1 MKSQQQQKLF
11 IQQRPVLAEV
21 GFLGAAV
28 FKLPSASST
37 IFNDCQEKFESI
49 VWMLP
54 CSISYK
60 KFDFHFFPKFR
71 NRKGRR
77 REKKNSRSLNYLAEA
92 EGATVA
98 AVAAV
103 VAVAVA
109 AVAAVVDVAVA
120 DVAVATAAAAAG
132 FGSRINNFLSFSIH
146 QTGTADPFFLHLRLQ
161 LIRYFGAYRQ
171 TR

>member
-1 MKSQQQQKLF
+1 M
-11 IQQRPVLAEV
+11 
-21 GFLGAAV
+21 
-28 FKLPSASST
+28 FKLPSACST

-60 KFDFHFFPKFR
+60 KNLTSTFFPKFR

-98 AVAAV
+98 AAVDVV
-103 VAVAVA
+103 VADVAA
-109 AVAAVVDVAVA
+109 AVA
-120 DVAVATAAAAAG
+120 VAVATAAAAAG

-161 LIRYFGAYRQ
+161 LIRYFWADRQ
-171 TR
+171 NR

>member
-1 MKSQQQQKLF
+1 M
-11 IQQRPVLAEV
+11 
-21 GFLGAAV
+21 
-28 FKLPSASST
+28 FKLPSACST

-98 AVAAV
+98 AVVNVVVADAAAA

-109 AVAAVVDVAVA
+109 
-120 DVAVATAAAAAG
+120 TAAAG

-161 LIRYFGAYRQ
+161 LIRYFWADRQ
-171 TR
+171 NR